1 MVRARIHRWGNSLAL
16 RIPKAFAEQ
25 AGLQDTDLVDVSLV
39 DGKLLV
45 QRIARPAPSL
55 DELLAAMTP
64 ENLHDEVSSGP
75 AAGREAW

>member
-55 DELLAAMTP
+55 DELLAAVTP

>member
-55 DELLAAMTP
+55 DELLAAVTP
-64 ENLHDEVSSGP
+64 ENLYDEVSSGP